1 MSRNEILEG
10 DNIEFLAADIGDYT
24 IWLGMEVTDT
34 ATVKGPDNP
43 RSASKFEIRMN
54 KLGSLVG
61 ENNTTFT
68 NPATILANTAHI
80 ETRTSPVITKITLR
94 TSTANTQIKVRWF

>member
-10 DNIEFLAADIGDYT
+10 DNIEFLATTVGDYI
-24 IWLGMEVTDT
+24 IWLGMSGTDS
-34 ATVKGPDNP
+34 ATTKYADNP
-43 RSASKFEIRMN
+43 RSAEKLEIRMD
-54 KLGSLVG
+54 KAGSLVS

-68 NPATILANTAHI
+68 NPSTILANKSHI

-94 TSTANTQIKVRWF
+94 TGSTNTQVKVRWF